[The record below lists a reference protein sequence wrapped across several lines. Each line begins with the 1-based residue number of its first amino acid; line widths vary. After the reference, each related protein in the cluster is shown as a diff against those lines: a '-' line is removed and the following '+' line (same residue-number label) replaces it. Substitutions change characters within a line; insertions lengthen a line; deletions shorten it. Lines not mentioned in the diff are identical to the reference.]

1 MKKYI
6 LMLVAACQG
15 LAMMAQSPMYKM
27 KLTQKD
33 GSKICALTEDI
44 ESMEFFKVGKVQV
57 EISERY
63 KTST

>member
-27 KLTQKD
+27 KVD
-33 GSKICALTEDI
+33 
-44 ESMEFFKVGKVQV
+44 V
-57 EISERY
+57 
-63 KTST
+63 